1 MDPRKV
7 YHSTSC
13 QRANCETASLSEALA
28 LVVVGRDNLEVCH
41 RADLSFTPGGES
53 WVMWEPRQAMKSI
66 TLARKCQNSDCVL
79 LLVHGWRSEPHYC
92 RSDLSVIYPIIPD
105 GHLNVDSVTWTSCFS
120 CIISKQHS
128 CCLVYMQRGKQV
140 FNTSTFFLIKRICNV
155 AAHIKLDQMLV
166 LTQ

>member
-53 WVMWEPRQAMKSI
+53 
-66 TLARKCQNSDCVL
+66 
-79 LLVHGWRSEPHYC
+79 
-92 RSDLSVIYPIIPD
+92 
-105 GHLNVDSVTWTSCFS
+105 
-120 CIISKQHS
+120 
-128 CCLVYMQRGKQV
+128 
-140 FNTSTFFLIKRICNV
+140 
-155 AAHIKLDQMLV
+155 
-166 LTQ
+166 